1 MARQVHTRS
10 LPPLLMA
17 SHSVSSMS
25 SLLNLAGVS
34 NHSKETEE
42 DATPRFSVK
51 ASCHWLLLFTSH
63 LYLSGEAWA
72 SWAEPGSPWEGE
84 VLAWE

>member
-42 DATPRFSVK
+42 DAAPRFFVWGGLGILGRARVSMGGGG
-51 ASCHWLLLFTSH
+51 AGLGMRLPFLNLIRGT
-63 LYLSGEAWA
+63 
-72 SWAEPGSPWEGE
+72 
-84 VLAWE
+84 